1 MPVLHVLR
9 VFCNSDG
16 QFGSP
21 LGVVLDGPAIPPEHR
36 QPLATKL
43 GFSETVYV
51 DDPDTGQL
59 RIFTPAAE
67 LPFAGHPLVGTAWLL
82 SRHLSHQVTQLN
94 PSAGPVLTWTSD
106 DQVWIRAPLAAAPPW
121 RLNHLPDATAVD
133 ATTGP
138 PRPEQDADQFWA
150 WIDQRAGTV
159 RARVFAARYGVPED
173 EACGSASMLLAAHLG
188 RAITIQHGR
197 GSVVQARPA
206 SNGMADLGGRVVWD
220 HERAID

>member
-9 VFCNSDG
+9 VFCDSEG

-21 LGVVLDGPAIPPEHR
+21 LGVVLDGPAISLERR
-36 QPLATKL
+36 QPLAAEL

-82 SRHLSHQVTQLN
+82 SRQLGGPVTQLN
-94 PSAGPVLTWTSD
+94 PPAGPVPTWTSD

-121 RLNHLPDATAVD
+121 RLNHVADATQS
-133 ATTGP
+133 TP
-138 PRPEQDADQFWA
+138 
-150 WIDQRAGTV
+150 
-159 RARVFAARYGVPED
+159 
-173 EACGSASMLLAAHLG
+173 
-188 RAITIQHGR
+188 
-197 GSVVQARPA
+197 
-206 SNGMADLGGRVVWD
+206 
-220 HERAID
+220 